1 VDGALPSSGSQV
13 SFQLRDVLTP
23 DLERI
28 LEEITP
34 ELEVAGEVMFLSD
47 GGKEKGQFAIV
58 SLGGTMSPL
67 IVPVDRLSQNAPEGR
82 RGRTIAGRQARW
94 HW

>member
-1 VDGALPSSGSQV
+1 MDGGLPSSGSQV
-13 SFQLRDVLTP
+13 SFQLRDVLVP

-67 IVPVDRLSQNAPEGR
+67 IVPVDRLSHQAPEKR
-82 RGRTIAGRQARW
+82 RKSMIAGRQA
-94 HW
+94 HWPW